1 MSRLVLRAILVVGV
15 LMLGATEASAKKF
28 RFFHVGGGGH
38 SEEIVKVLDLPDIP
52 QLRRTDGRHIDLG
65 YKFTSGGGEW
75 VGYVGDDGKYLA
87 LSEDAVQSAAGGGR
101 RRQIAPRSRAAGFD
115 RRRRRP
121 HDDPDAARLRRH
133 PLSCLFFLRGR
144 GASGRRLLLRG
155 EAEAA
160 GKVPN
165 PYQAVSDP
173 MPPSSTRPVS
183 FAKPA
188 AAMAGAARSRSFGAS
203 SIPARGFG
211 RRT

>member
-1 MSRLVLRAILVVGV
+1 
-15 LMLGATEASAKKF
+15 MLGATEASAKKF

-52 QLRRTDGRHIDLG
+52 QLRRADGRHIDLG

-75 VGYVGDDGKYLA
+75 VAVGDDGKYLA
-87 LSEDAVQSAAGGGR
+87 LSEDAVQMLLAVAGVDRMPPVPERPASTGGGGGLTTILMLLGFGVILYR
-101 RRQIAPRSRAAGFD
+101 VYSFFAG
-115 RRRRRP
+115 
-121 HDDPDAARLRRH
+121 AARRVVG
-133 PLSCLFFLRGR
+133 SF
-144 GASGRRLLLRG
+144 AG
-155 EAEAA
+155 EKAEAA
-160 GKVPN
+160 GEVPN

-173 MPPSSTRPVS
+173 LPPSPTRPVS

-188 AAMAGAARSRSFGAS
+188 AAMAGAARSGSFGAS

>member
-1 MSRLVLRAILVVGV
+1 MSRPVIRAVLVVCV

-87 LSEDAVQSAAGGGR
+87 LSEDAVQMLLMVAGVDRLPPVPERPASTGGGGLTTILMLLGFGVILYR
-101 RRQIAPRSRAAGFD
+101 VYSFFAG
-115 RRRRRP
+115 
-121 HDDPDAARLRRH
+121 AARRVVG
-133 PLSCLFFLRGR
+133 SF
-144 GASGRRLLLRG
+144 AG
-155 EAEAA
+155 EKPEAA
-160 GKVPN
+160 GEVPD

-173 MPPSSTRPVS
+173 MPSSSTR

-188 AAMAGAARSRSFGAS
+188 AAMAGAARSRSFGDG

>member
-1 MSRLVLRAILVVGV
+1 
-15 LMLGATEASAKKF
+15 MLGATEASAKKF

-87 LSEDAVQSAAGGGR
+87 LSEDAVQMLLVVAGVDRLPPVPERPASTGGGGLTTILMLLGFGVILYR
-101 RRQIAPRSRAAGFD
+101 VYSFFAG
-115 RRRRRP
+115 
-121 HDDPDAARLRRH
+121 AARRVV
-133 PLSCLFFLRGR
+133 
-144 GASGRRLLLRG
+144 ASFAG
-155 EAEAA
+155 EKPEAA
-160 GKVPN
+160 GEAPD

-173 MPPSSTRPVS
+173 MPPSSTR

-188 AAMAGAARSRSFGAS
+188 AAMAGAARSRNFGDG

>member
-1 MSRLVLRAILVVGV
+1 
-15 LMLGATEASAKKF
+15 MLGATEASAKKF

-87 LSEDAVQSAAGGGR
+87 LSEDAVQMLLVVAGVDRMPPVPERPASTGGGGGLTTILMLLGFGVILYR
-101 RRQIAPRSRAAGFD
+101 VYSFFAG
-115 RRRRRP
+115 
-121 HDDPDAARLRRH
+121 AARRVV
-133 PLSCLFFLRGR
+133 
-144 GASGRRLLLRG
+144 ASFAG
-155 EAEAA
+155 EKAEAA
-160 GKVPN
+160 GEVPN

-173 MPPSSTRPVS
+173 LPPSPTRPVS

-188 AAMAGAARSRSFGAS
+188 AAMAGAARSGSFGAS

>member
-1 MSRLVLRAILVVGV
+1 MSRPVIRAVLVVCV

-52 QLRRTDGRHIDLG
+52 QLRRADGRHIDLG

-75 VGYVGDDGKYLA
+75 VAVGDDGKYLA
-87 LSEDAVQSAAGGGR
+87 LSEDAVQMLLAVAGVDRMPPVPERPASTGGGGGLTTILMLLGFGVILYR
-101 RRQIAPRSRAAGFD
+101 VYSFFAG
-115 RRRRRP
+115 
-121 HDDPDAARLRRH
+121 AARRVVG
-133 PLSCLFFLRGR
+133 SF
-144 GASGRRLLLRG
+144 AG
-155 EAEAA
+155 EKAEAA
-160 GKVPN
+160 GEVPN

-173 MPPSSTRPVS
+173 LPPSPTRPVS

-188 AAMAGAARSRSFGAS
+188 AAMAGAARSGSFGAS

>member
-1 MSRLVLRAILVVGV
+1 VSRPVIRAVLVVCV

-87 LSEDAVQSAAGGGR
+87 LSEDAVQMLLMVAGVDRLPPVPERPASTGGGGLTTILMLLGFGVILYR
-101 RRQIAPRSRAAGFD
+101 VYSFFAG
-115 RRRRRP
+115 
-121 HDDPDAARLRRH
+121 AARRVVG
-133 PLSCLFFLRGR
+133 SF
-144 GASGRRLLLRG
+144 AG
-155 EAEAA
+155 E
-160 GKVPN
+160 VPD

-173 MPPSSTRPVS
+173 MPPSSTR

-188 AAMAGAARSRSFGAS
+188 AAMAGAARSRSFGAT

>member
-1 MSRLVLRAILVVGV
+1 
-15 LMLGATEASAKKF
+15 MLGATEASARKF

-87 LSEDAVQSAAGGGR
+87 LSEDAVQMLLVVAGVDRLPPVPERPASTGGGGLTPILMLLGFGVILYR
-101 RRQIAPRSRAAGFD
+101 VYSFFAG
-115 RRRRRP
+115 
-121 HDDPDAARLRRH
+121 AARRVVG
-133 PLSCLFFLRGR
+133 SF
-144 GASGRRLLLRG
+144 AG
-155 EAEAA
+155 EKAEAA
-160 GKVPN
+160 GEVPN

-173 MPPSSTRPVS
+173 LPPSPTRPVS

-188 AAMAGAARSRSFGAS
+188 AAMAGAARSGSFGAS

>member
-1 MSRLVLRAILVVGV
+1 VLHPVMRAILVVGV

-52 QLRRTDGRHIDLG
+52 QLRRADGRHIDLG

-87 LSEDAVQSAAGGGR
+87 LSEDAVQMLLVVAGVDRMPPVPERPASTGGGGGLTTILMLLGFGVILYR
-101 RRQIAPRSRAAGFD
+101 VYSFFAG
-115 RRRRRP
+115 
-121 HDDPDAARLRRH
+121 AARRVVG
-133 PLSCLFFLRGR
+133 SF
-144 GASGRRLLLRG
+144 AG
-155 EAEAA
+155 EKAEAA
-160 GKVPN
+160 GEVPN

-173 MPPSSTRPVS
+173 LPASPTRPVS

-188 AAMAGAARSRSFGAS
+188 AAVAGAARSGSFGAS